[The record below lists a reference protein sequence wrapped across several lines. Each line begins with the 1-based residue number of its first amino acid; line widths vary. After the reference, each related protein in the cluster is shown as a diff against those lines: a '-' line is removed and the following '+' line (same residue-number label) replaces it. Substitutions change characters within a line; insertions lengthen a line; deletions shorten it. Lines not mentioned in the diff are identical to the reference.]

1 MASLDAKM
9 DMLMSKME
17 ELSAMQAKVVH
28 LESTVTVLS
37 EKMLNMEE
45 EIRTLKDQANYRDQ
59 LPKANSVR
67 LFGLCSQEEDS
78 DESNKGL
85 HKKVYDTII
94 KPVLTTAKANKQLET
109 VPSLT
114 NTISDIIRLKPSGA
128 APVVGMAQSP
138 APLIIKFTSY
148 QLKVA
153 FLKNKRNGMPAPSEQ
168 DKAAGTKR
176 YSATED
182 LTGPTY
188 KMLRA
193 MSASDLVDK
202 VWSIDGKLRYTVPG
216 DKTIYKVKSVFTSI
230 ENFIKT

>member
-1 MASLDAKM
+1 MASLHAKM

-17 ELSAMQAKVVH
+17 ELSVMQAKVMH
-28 LESTVTVLS
+28 LESTVSSLN
-37 EKMLNMEE
+37 EKVSNMEA

-67 LFGLCSQEEDS
+67 LFGLCSYEEDS
-78 DESNKGL
+78 DDSNKGL
-85 HKKVYDTII
+85 IKKIYDTIV
-94 KPVLTTAKANKQLET
+94 KPVLNTAKANRQLES

-114 NTISDIIRLKPSGA
+114 NTISDVIRLKPGGTT
-128 APVVGMAQSP
+128 PVVGMMAQSP
-138 APLIIKFTSY
+138 APLIVKFASN

-153 FLKNKRNGMPAPSEQ
+153 FLRNKRNGMPAPSEQ
-168 DKAAGTKR
+168 DKAAGSKY

-188 KMLRA
+188 KMMRA

-202 VWSIDGKLRYTVPG
+202 VWSIRRQAPAHR
-216 DKTIYKVKSVFTSI
+216 SW
-230 ENFIKT
+230 